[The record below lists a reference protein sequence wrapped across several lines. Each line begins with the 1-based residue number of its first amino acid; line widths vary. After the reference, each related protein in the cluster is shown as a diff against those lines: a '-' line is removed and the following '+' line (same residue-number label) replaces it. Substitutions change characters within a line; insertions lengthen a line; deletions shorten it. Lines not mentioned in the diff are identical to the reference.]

1 MKTNRSRR
9 RLFAGSVAL
18 AATFCGTAI
27 SHHAGDRPDP
37 ASAPVVSDAAAGSSW
52 DEEAAV
58 RAQRPTRAPR
68 PTPAPTTAAPAPVT
82 TPAATAPTTAAPKP
96 APTTTAPA
104 PKPAPTTQAPAAAP
118 APVVSSGT
126 AVPQGDLPGWRQT
139 LSEDFTKAAPLGSFA
154 STYRGWAGYDG
165 GTDTSGNGRYNSATT
180 TSVHDGLL
188 DKYLH
193 SDGSSAQVM
202 ALTPPIASQTYGRY
216 AVRFKM
222 DQVPGYKVAWLLWP
236 ASDNWTQGE
245 LDFPEGSVGGKA
257 SGFAHDT
264 SGNPSNNVWS
274 VDTGMATTD
283 WHTAVIEWAPG
294 SLTYTM
300 DGKSWTT
307 NNARAIPT
315 NPMRWVLQ
323 TETELEGGRPNAGSA
338 GHIYIDWVATWAR
351 S

>member
-1 MKTNRSRR
+1 
-9 RLFAGSVAL
+9 V
-18 AATFCGTAI
+18 
-27 SHHAGDRPDP
+27 PP
-37 ASAPVVSDAAAGSSW
+37 
-52 DEEAAV
+52 
-58 RAQRPTRAPR
+58 
-68 PTPAPTTAAPAPVT
+68 PAPV
-82 TPAATAPTTAAPKP
+82 
-96 APTTTAPA
+96 
-104 PKPAPTTQAPAAAP
+104 PTTQAPAAA

-126 AVPQGDLPGWRQT
+126 AVPTGDLPGWRQT

-193 SDGSSAQVM
+193 SDGSGAQVM

-236 ASDNWTQGE
+236 ASDNWTDGE
-245 LDFPEGSVGGKA
+245 MDFPEGSVGGKA

-264 SGNPSNNVWS
+264 TGNPSSNAWS
-274 VDTGMATTD
+274 VDTGTAMSD

-300 DGKSWTT
+300 DGRSWTT
-307 NNARAIPT
+307 NSAKAIPT
-315 NPMRWVLQ
+315 DPMRWVLQ
-323 TETELEGGRPNAGSA
+323 TETELEGGRPNASSA